1 MHLGIIFLEVM
12 DRDASEKNMHCFFLQ
27 ICREHSFPLPARA
40 KWRNLQ
46 RRGLFGHSQLL
57 RTLSIYR
64 VQNLYRCDLVLHKC
78 CHAHYRERDVLKLA
92 KYMPA
97 FVLLFE
103 AVILDNY
110 NVISL
115 VQGQDTVL
123 LCRVSPWFLN
133 AEIPLYLVRRTYTPL
148 PPE

>member
-1 MHLGIIFLEVM
+1 M
-12 DRDASEKNMHCFFLQ
+12 
-27 ICREHSFPLPARA
+27 
-40 KWRNLQ
+40 
-46 RRGLFGHSQLL
+46 
-57 RTLSIYR
+57 
-64 VQNLYRCDLVLHKC
+64 LYRCDLVLHKC
-78 CHAHYRERDVLKLA
+78 CHAHYRERSVLKLA

-97 FVLLFE
+97 FVLLSE

-133 AEIPLYLVRRTYTPL
+133 AEIPRYLVRRT
-148 PPE
+148 